1 MTKLHSES
9 ISDTYIFISSTIPL
23 DGSSHYGC
31 TIPPDESAC
40 SVFTHH
46 VVNKLK
52 NIIEDIDHRILNF
65 KCEMCVCL
73 IITTTI
79 SISAFAMSL
88 YNLTI

>member
-9 ISDTYIFISSTIPL
+9 ISDTYIFISSTIP
-23 DGSSHYGC
+23 
-31 TIPPDESAC
+31 PDESAC
-40 SVFTHH
+40 SVFTHN

-52 NIIEDIDHRILNF
+52 NIIEDIDSKIVNF
-65 KCEMCVCL
+65 KCEICVCL